1 MIDKFS
7 VEEFEDA
14 LTIVPAD
21 IKALGLVDGEETY
34 EISLGKAKLIVR
46 STIDYSGFSRDTGD
60 DSIRISLVSNH
71 GKPLASRETLGFPIF
86 TNRVKG
92 WDRRMVDIISKLVSV
107 YNQSGVCPVC
117 GEARPINKAGLRSKN
132 PGRIFA
138 SCSDRSHENTFVW
151 INLNKTITLN
161 EYFSSLPTETPD
173 DIDVDP
179 EKVIE
184 RESEKLS
191 YKFTGTFDDS
201 KFNAYQKRIIANGG
215 KGAYVVKAGAGSGK
229 TTTMVGL
236 IISMLMSGVNPG
248 RILAVTFS
256 SKAAAEMRNRIA
268 KAIWPN
274 ISERELAYFGNPYAK
289 EETLGEEDVF
299 AEKLDRAWVE
309 QDPIR
314 MFLVDWVCTIHAMS
328 LRLLKAS
335 GEKIKV
341 LGDSGPDRWAVD
353 QIMKDAMDEFKWEES
368 LKSIR
373 YYVDMACLN
382 MVERR
387 DARSFFSKVLAGT
400 DVPYQ
405 AAEWLAEIYSRF
417 LNYVRPKGLVTF
429 EMMQSELL
437 KKMRTNPSFKAGLNQ
452 MFDYILV
459 DEGQDTAL
467 IQTEIIFGIIEK
479 AKNVGFIGDD
489 RQRLYAFRGARPE
502 IMNEGFDRQWPD
514 AQRFPLPVNYRSTKN
529 IVNMSNKLIKSN
541 YLGDQEKYLEDAFA
555 RDDADEGEPI
565 TYTHFGNF
573 KEMCYGMIEK
583 IGNQGDP
590 GKWYILSRTRAECAS
605 IHTKFIEAGI
615 PAINLSGGLLF
626 GSPHV
631 RKVLAYARLAC
642 NYNGARNDLEIL
654 KEIANVASK
663 NFVSPMTRRR
673 HDEDCKNEKPWVDC
687 GCKII
692 IREGIDHSAVRY
704 YATKAIEEARGWAGI
719 EYQSTETVKG
729 HPSMRSKGAYDL
741 VTFVERLEQFTD
753 DALATINMIID
764 ESVLPW
770 LKHEEGISD
779 EDLAESGKLEDFDLL
794 REMCKENMTM
804 AQFLENIDDL
814 SKRAAKETKGAVEI
828 GTVHAVKGLEKQF
841 VIVNTTRMPIT
852 PPAKKKGALPVGIP
866 NTIED
871 ERAIAYVAL
880 SRAIEKCY
888 VMGAGEWNG
897 QEVPVSQFV
906 YEMELVEVDEKF
918 SAEDVEPSAEELD
931 SEFYDDEGEE
941 Y

>member
-14 LTIVPAD
+14 LTTVPAD
-21 IKALGLVDGEETY
+21 IKALGIVDGEETY
-34 EISLGKAKLIVR
+34 EISLGKAKLVVR

-60 DSIRISLVSNH
+60 DSIRISLVSNN
-71 GKPLASRETLGFPIF
+71 GKALASRETLGFPIF

-92 WDRRMVDIISKLVSV
+92 WDRRMIEIISKLVSV

-117 GEARPINKAGLRSKN
+117 GDARPINKAGIRSRH

-138 SCSDRSHENTFVW
+138 SCSDRSHQNTFVW
-151 INLNKTITLN
+151 IDLNKTVTLD
-161 EYFSSLPTETPD
+161 EYFSSLPIETPD
-173 DIDVDP
+173 DIDADP

-184 RESEKLS
+184 HESEKLV

-201 KFNAYQKRIIANGG
+201 RFNAYQKRIIANGG

-229 TTTMVGL
+229 TTTLVGL
-236 IISMLMSGVNPG
+236 LISMLMSGVNPG

-256 SKAAAEMRNRIA
+256 NKAAAEMRIRIA

-289 EETLGEEDVF
+289 EDETLDADDPF

-314 MFLVDWVCTIHAMS
+314 KFLIDWVCTIHAMS

-341 LGDSGPDRWAVD
+341 LGESGPDRWAVD

-373 YYVDMACLN
+373 YYIDMACLN

-387 DARSFFSKVLAGT
+387 DAEDFFQHVLMGT
-400 DVPYQ
+400 DVPRQ
-405 AAEWLAEIYSRF
+405 ASYWLSEIYSRF

-429 EMMQSELL
+429 AMMQSELL
-437 KKMRTNPSFKAGLNQ
+437 KKMRSNQSFKAGLQQ

-459 DEGQDTAL
+459 DEGQDTDL
-467 IQTEIIFGIIEK
+467 MQTEIIFGIIES

-502 IMNEGFDRQWPD
+502 IMNEGFDKRWPE

-541 YLGDQEKYLEDAFA
+541 YLGEQEKYLEDAFA

-565 TYTHFGNF
+565 TYTHFGDF

-590 GKWYILSRTRAECAS
+590 GKWYILSRTRAECAY

-663 NFVSPMTRRR
+663 NFLSPMSRRR
-673 HDEDCKNEKPWVDC
+673 HDVGCQNEKPWIDC
-687 GCKII
+687 GCPVIL
-692 IREGIDHSAVRY
+692 REGIDHSAVRY

-719 EYQSTETVKG
+719 EYQSTETMKG
-729 HPSMRSKGAYDL
+729 RPSMRSKGAYDL
-741 VTFVERLEQFTD
+741 VSFVERLEGFTD

-866 NTIED
+866 NSIED
-871 ERAIAYVAL
+871 ERAIFYVGM
-880 SRAIEKCY
+880 SRAIEKLY
-888 VMGAGEWNG
+888 LMGSSEWNS
-897 QEVPVSQFV
+897 QEVPTSQFIN
-906 YEMELVEVDEKF
+906 ECGLLESTEEIVDE
-918 SAEDVEPSAEELD
+918 EDIE
-931 SEFYDDEGEE
+931 
-941 Y
+941 